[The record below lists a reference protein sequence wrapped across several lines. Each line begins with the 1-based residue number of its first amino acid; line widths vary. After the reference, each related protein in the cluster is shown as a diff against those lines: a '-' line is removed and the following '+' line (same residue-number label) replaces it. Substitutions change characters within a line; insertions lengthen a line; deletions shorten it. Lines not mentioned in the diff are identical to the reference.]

1 MKRSEALI
9 ELSREHHFGL
19 LLVWKIRQGQRLNVA
34 PERIASYTEKIF
46 GELLAEHFLE
56 EERYVYSILPEDH
69 PLRMQ
74 GLNEHDELRSLV
86 NRISLTAG
94 GNNLGIFAHVL
105 ESHIRFEER
114 ELFSF
119 LQDYFPKELEAA
131 HSMMPK
137 HGPITEPLWH
147 DPFWEQKPL

>member
-1 MKRSEALI
+1 MKRSESLI
-9 ELSREHHFGL
+9 ALSREHHFAL

-34 PERIASYTEKIF
+34 PERIANYTEKMF
-46 GELLAEHFLE
+46 SEFLEQHFLE

-74 GLNEHDELRSLV
+74 GLNEHDELRSLI
-86 NRISLTAG
+86 NRIGLTAG

-105 ESHIRFEER
+105 ESHVRFEER

-131 HSMMPK
+131 HNLMPK